1 MKARSILEVG
11 LTGGI
16 ATGKTT
22 VARFLGR
29 EGAFVID
36 ADDVV
41 HELLAP
47 SGAAYDAVVER
58 FGDILLEDGNINREL
73 LGDRV
78 FANTEERAA
87 LNKIVHPHVRQ
98 EIRRRVDAYRRADGG
113 SIVVIEAAL
122 LVETGAYRDYDRLVV
137 VRCSSETQLERLVE
151 REGFTAEEAR
161 ARAEA
166 QAPLDEKLAVADYV
180 IDTDAELDET
190 RRQTA
195 GVYSALVE
203 DYESLSEDDAEDV

>member
-58 FGDILLEDGNINREL
+58 FGDFLLEDGNINREL

-87 LNKIVHPHVRQ
+87 LNKIVHPHVRE

-113 SIVVIEAAL
+113 SIVVIKAAL

-161 ARAEA
+161 ARVEA